1 MQGPIRMTDSRATEG
16 CMNAQDVVGATEA
29 KEFLILAKAKKLYGV
44 NPKRTFDS
52 GMILS
57 AQTTQIS
64 SFVCI
69 DVRNWR
75 RIIRF
80 NVIVYN
86 YEKQAKEAA

>member
-1 MQGPIRMTDSRATEG
+1 MQGPLRMTDSKATEG
-16 CMNAQDVVGATEA
+16 SMNAQD
-29 KEFLILAKAKKLYGV
+29 GV
-44 NPKRTFDS
+44 NPKKTFDS